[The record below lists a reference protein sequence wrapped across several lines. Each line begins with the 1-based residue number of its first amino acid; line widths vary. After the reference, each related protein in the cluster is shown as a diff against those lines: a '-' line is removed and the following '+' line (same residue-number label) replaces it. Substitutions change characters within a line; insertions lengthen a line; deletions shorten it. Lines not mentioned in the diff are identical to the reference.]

1 MISNFYNISLD
12 FYNYIFLFFNYELLV
27 VICFFFFIIF
37 ALLSE
42 KGSLGTYLYD
52 LSLEQHSKITHY
64 LEQREIMTK
73 DLLTFLD
80 KSLLEIKKISLSYD
94 NASHDLLLNLQYI
107 TKKFLIGLTFSQI
120 KNYLETI
127 TLRTQ
132 YLSFQ
137 IKLYLTNDLF
147 VNKSFTLVHLF
158 PLKNNNITTNSK
170 RLLITS

>member
-42 KGSLGTYLYD
+42 KGQIGTSLQD
-52 LSLEQHSKITHY
+52 ISLEQRSKITQY
-64 LEQREIMTK
+64 LALRETMTN
-73 DLLTFLD
+73 DLLAFLD
-80 KSLLEIKKISLSYD
+80 KSLSEIKKISTSYD
-94 NASHDLLLNLQYI
+94 NASYDLLLNLQYVS
-107 TKKFLIGLTFSQI
+107 KKLLINLTYTQVR
-120 KNYLETI
+120 NLLETI

-137 IKLYLTNDLF
+137 IKFYLTQDLF
-147 VNKSFTLVHLF
+147 ANKSFTLVR
-158 PLKNNNITTNSK
+158 PKGNKLKTQ
-170 RLLITS
+170 RFLIHS